1 MNIQDCHRPPK
12 PAPTEPPGKD
22 NYDSYG
28 DDDIPE
34 IDTTKD
40 HTETTSH
47 FPEEMPK
54 RGQML

>member
-12 PAPTEPPGKD
+12 PSPTELPDKD
-22 NYDSYG
+22 NNDSCG
-28 DDDIPE
+28 DGDIPE
-34 IDTTKD
+34 IDTT
-40 HTETTSH
+40 HNQSETISH